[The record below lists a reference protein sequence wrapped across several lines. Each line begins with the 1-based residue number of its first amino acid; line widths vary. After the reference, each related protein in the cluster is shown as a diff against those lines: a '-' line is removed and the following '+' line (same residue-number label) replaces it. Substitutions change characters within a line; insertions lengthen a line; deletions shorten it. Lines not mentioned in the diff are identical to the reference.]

1 MGFVR
6 NLTGSSVKNAAG
18 RASASQEAASREAIE
33 LQRETRDLMRQD
45 LAPFRDI
52 YTPQIGQ
59 QLTGMATTGADF
71 SGIQPL
77 QQIDPMQDTAFR
89 ALADEA
95 SRRVFSNQAA
105 RGKLGSGGTAEALQS
120 QLVGLGE
127 AMRGQRAAEQ
137 AQQFGQQL
145 QLATIPQQQQF
156 NQLLNLANLG
166 QSAAAGQASAA
177 GAAGSNISDLLTG
190 IGNAQAAGI
199 VGGAQAKQ
207 QALSGLMQM
216 LGTAGGTAAMSDA
229 RAKENIKRVGDING
243 IPWFEYDYIDGAKNQ
258 QGTIAQLIQDDH
270 PDAVVEIDGM
280 LHVDYG
286 KLPIWQ

>member
-6 NLTGSSVKNAAG
+6 DLTGSSAKKAASRAAG
-18 RASASQEAASREAIE
+18 KQEAMGREAIE
-33 LQRETRDLMRQD
+33 LQRETRDLMRED

-52 YTPQIGQ
+52 YTPEIGQ
-59 QLTGMATTGADF
+59 QLTGLATQGADF
-71 SGIQPL
+71 SGIQAL
-77 QQIDPMQDTAFR
+77 QPFDPMQDQSFR

-105 RGKLGSGGTAEALQS
+105 RGKLGSGGTAEALQN

-127 AMRGQRAAEQ
+127 GMRAQRAAEQ
-137 AQQFGQQL
+137 AQQFGQQM
-145 QLATIPQQQQF
+145 QLATVPQQQQF
-156 NQLLNLANLG
+156 NQLMNLAGIG

-177 GAAGSNISDLLTG
+177 GTAGTNISELLTG
-190 IGNAQAAGI
+190 IGNAQAAGL
-199 VGGAQAKQ
+199 VGGAQAKS
-207 QALSGLMQM
+207 QALGGLMQ
-216 LGTAGGTAAMSDA
+216 LAGMGAAMSDI
-229 RAKENIKRVGDING
+229 RAKENIKPVGDING
-243 IPWFEYDYIDGAKNQ
+243 IPWFTFDYIDGEKNQ
-258 QGTIAQLIQDDH
+258 QGTMAQLIQDDY